1 MIKKEKAL
9 DDILSSYPNIEDVK
23 PILDRYP
30 ERKYRNKLPFGYNKK
45 EGDPNLC
52 IPDPL
57 VIPLLDQALDQ
68 LDAGASLREAS
79 EWLNSIL
86 QEKELNTSLTHM
98 GLMKL
103 RKYYRPNHPKTF
115 YGKPKEPLTKEE
127 KQKLKQSRKLA
138 AEKRSVI
145 AAQKRVEKL
154 EQQVKPQPDSSLLMS
169 IDYDT
174 DSFKTLE
181 QERDVVFKPNPGPQ
195 TTFFAASEREVLY
208 GGAAGGGKSY
218 ALIADPM
225 RYFDNKNFRGII
237 LRRTNDELREL
248 IWKSQELYQQI
259 YPKTEKSPGAVWREK
274 DKEWRFPSGARLW
287 FTYLEREEDLLRYQ
301 GQAFTYVGFD
311 ELTQYPTPKYWD
323 YMRSRLRDASGTL
336 PLFMRATTNP
346 GGPGHGW
353 VKRMFID
360 PAPAG
365 KAFNAKHLETGEE
378 LIIPVGDPDFPE
390 ERWGQPLFQRRF
402 IPAKLSDNPYLSAD
416 GEYKTNLLGMGSGN
430 LQRQLLDGDWDVADG
445 AAFSEF
451 RQSVHVVEPN
461 LDEIRYWRKFRSCD
475 FGYSERQASAVHWY
489 AINPVTD
496 QLVVYRELY
505 VNKHTGYELAR
516 RILDLEAG
524 ESISYGVLDSSVWA
538 VRGQTGPSI
547 AEEMIAYGCKWRPS
561 DRGPGSRIAGR
572 NRLHQLLRVDPF
584 NQKPGIVFYNTCRQ
598 IISDLPV
605 IPDDPDGSGDIDQ
618 DYASDHAY
626 DSIRYGIMSRPR
638 SFSMFEYDQMD
649 RPKQRYQPQDEIFGY

>member
-1 MIKKEKAL
+1 MTKEKAL
-9 DDILSSYPNIEDVK
+9 DEIIAS
-23 PILDRYP
+23 YP
-30 ERKYRNKLPFGYNKK
+30 EREFKKNVPFGYCRK

-52 IPDPL
+52 VPDPL
-57 VIPLLDQALDQ
+57 VVPLLDDALDQ

-79 EWLNSIL
+79 EWLNAQLESKGIN
-86 QEKELNTSLTHM
+86 QSLTHM

-103 RKYYRPNHPKTF
+103 RKYYRPNYVKTTYGPK
-115 YGKPKEPLTKEE
+115 KPKPTREE
-127 KQKLKQSRKLA
+127 KKRLNKIVKLA
-138 AEKRSVI
+138 TEKRRII
-145 AAQKRVEKL
+145 AAKKRAEKL
-154 EQQVKPQPDSSLLMS
+154 EAELNPKVPDRSLTMS
-169 IDYDT
+169 LDYD
-174 DSFKTLE
+174 SEAFKELE
-181 QERDVVFKPNPGPQ
+181 QEREIVFKPNPGPQ

-225 RYFDNKNFRGII
+225 RYFENKNFRGII

-248 IWKSQELYQQI
+248 IWKSQELYTRI

-287 FTYLEREEDLLRYQ
+287 FTYLERDQDVLRYQ
-301 GQAFTYVGFD
+301 GQAFTYIGFD
-311 ELTQYPTPKYWD
+311 ELTQYPTPFAFE

-336 PLFMRATTNP
+336 PLFIRATSNP

-360 PAPAG
+360 PAPPG
-365 KAFNAKHLETGEE
+365 KAFDARDLETGEVL
-378 LIIPVGDPDFPE
+378 LIPHGDPDFPKE
-390 ERWGQPLFQRRF
+390 KWGQPLFQRRF
-402 IPAKLSDNPYLSAD
+402 IPAKLSDNPHLAND
-416 GEYKTNLLGMGSGN
+416 GQYKMNLLSLREN
-430 LQRQLLDGDWDVADG
+430 LQRQLLEGDWDVADG

-451 RQSVHVVEPN
+451 RSSIHVVEPF
-461 LDEIRYWRKFRSCD
+461 EIPKLWRRFRSCD

-496 QLVVYRELY
+496 QLIVYRELY

-516 RILDLEAG
+516 KILELEAG
-524 ESISYGVLDSSVWA
+524 ENISYGVLDSSVWA

-547 AEEMIAYGCKWRPS
+547 AEEMINYGCRWRPS
-561 DRGPGSRIAGR
+561 DRSQGSRIAGR
-572 NRLHQLLRVDPF
+572 NRLHQLLRIDPL
-584 NQKPGIVFYNTCRQ
+584 NQKPGIVFFNTCRQ

-605 IPDDPDGSGDIDQ
+605 IPDDPDGSGDIDPS
-618 DYASDHAY
+618 YASDHAY

-638 SFSMFEYDQMD
+638 SYSMWEYDQMD
-649 RPKQRYQPQDEIFGY
+649 RPKYRYEPQDSEFGY